1 EGADRGGRAEHRDL
15 ARVPDARLRL
25 RGAGGARRRGGAQ
38 AGAGVPA
45 RPPAARR
52 DDAALQRLRGL
63 PAHARGPGDAR
74 GADRARAGAR
84 RRRLYH
90 QAVLEPGAG
99 RPGEGAASMTQPIAY
114 VVDDDPSLRT
124 LWEWL
129 MSSNGIAVQSF
140 ASAAGFIQS
149 YRRGEPG
156 CLVLDVRL
164 PGMSG
169 PELQAYLRREAI
181 EIPIVF
187 VSAHGDVPTAVNA
200 LKGGAVDFI
209 QKPFDYRDAV
219 AAVRRALER
228 DAHDRERR
236 AKRELL
242 AERLAAL
249 TERERGVL
257 QRVVEGKAN
266 K

>member
-1 EGADRGGRAEHRDL
+1 
-15 ARVPDARLRL
+15 
-25 RGAGGARRRGGAQ
+25 
-38 AGAGVPA
+38 
-45 RPPAARR
+45 
-52 DDAALQRLRGL
+52 
-63 PAHARGPGDAR
+63 
-74 GADRARAGAR
+74 
-84 RRRLYH
+84 
-90 QAVLEPGAG
+90 
-99 RPGEGAASMTQPIAY
+99 MTQPIAY

-129 MSSNGIAVQSF
+129 MSSNGIAVQTF
-140 ASAAGFIQS
+140 ATATAFIDA
-149 YRRGEPG
+149 YHRGDAG

-169 PELQAYLRREAI
+169 PELQDFLRREAI

-209 QKPFDYRDAV
+209 QKPFDYREAL
-219 AAVRRALER
+219 AIVRRAFER
-228 DAHDRERR
+228 DVQERERHARR
-236 AKRELL
+236 AQL

-257 QRVVEGKAN
+257 QRMIEGKAN
-266 K
+266 KVIAAELDISVKTVEAHRAKVMEKMAVDSVAELVQRIIGFSLMEAPRG